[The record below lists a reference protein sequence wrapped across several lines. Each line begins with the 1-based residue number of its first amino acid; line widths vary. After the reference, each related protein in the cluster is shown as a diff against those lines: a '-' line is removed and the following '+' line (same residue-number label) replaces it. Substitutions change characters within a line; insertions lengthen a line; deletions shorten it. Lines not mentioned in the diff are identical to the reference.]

1 MYIYRGSSSPVGKF
15 VRFVQFLRPV
25 EFPLRTVEL
34 NLLVLQANKFL
45 DKPSGKAERER
56 VERAELERYG
66 TYQPDSVTSFSKFPY
81 NKYIHLEP
89 NVFLYR
95 KFRILITLTTQI

>member
-25 EFPLRTVEL
+25 EFSLRTVEL
-34 NLLVLQANKFL
+34 NLLVLQANKF
-45 DKPSGKAERER
+45 
-56 VERAELERYG
+56 ERYG
-66 TYQPDSVTSFSKFPY
+66 TYQPDSVTSVTSFSKFPY

>member
-56 VERAELERYG
+56 VASEQSSSAMG
-66 TYQPDSVTSFSKFPY
+66 
-81 NKYIHLEP
+81 
-89 NVFLYR
+89 
-95 KFRILITLTTQI
+95 LISPTV

>member
-25 EFPLRTVEL
+25 GSFSRYALWKQPLGDERIRLPEQER
-34 NLLVLQANKFL
+34 QAASEQNSSAVGL
-45 DKPSGKAERER
+45 IS
-56 VERAELERYG
+56 
-66 TYQPDSVTSFSKFPY
+66 PDSVTSVTSFSKFPY

>member
-45 DKPSGKAERER
+45 DKPSGRSTFGRLQGKKAERER
-56 VERAELERYG
+56 VVSEQSSSAMG
-66 TYQPDSVTSFSKFPY
+66 
-81 NKYIHLEP
+81 
-89 NVFLYR
+89 
-95 KFRILITLTTQI
+95 LISPTV

>member
-45 DKPSGKAERER
+45 DKPSGRSTFGRLQGKKAERRLSHHPYLWHE
-56 VERAELERYG
+56 EELWF
-66 TYQPDSVTSFSKFPY
+66 V
-81 NKYIHLEP
+81 
-89 NVFLYR
+89 
-95 KFRILITLTTQI
+95 